1 MNIIVGARGSSL
13 SLIQTGIVVQM
24 MKKVSKDLEVS
35 TQVIKTKGDIMDEK
49 HILTIG
55 GEGIFEKEVNNAV
68 IERVVDF
75 AVHSMKDLTTSLD
88 PKLTIAAIPIR
99 ESPFDVLVS
108 KEGYNV
114 NDIPSG
120 STIGTGSPRREAQV
134 KHLRQDL
141 VIKPIRGNVET
152 RLRKLDEGEFTAL
165 IMAEA
170 GLNRLKMQSTIECLP
185 SEDFTP
191 AAGQGALAITIRK
204 DREDLLSLFSK
215 INHAP
220 TMSEVTAERRF
231 LAAVG
236 GGCKIPIGAWAKV
249 NGGKMILKTMILSPD
264 GGRRL
269 KFSQEGSAS
278 SPEEIGDNAAQELI
292 SQVGSVENMVGRVE

>member
-1 MNIIVGARGSSL
+1 LNIVVGARGSSL
-13 SLIQTGIVVQM
+13 SLIQTGIVIQM
-24 MKKVSKDLEVS
+24 MKERFKDLEVS
-35 TQVIKTKGDIMDEK
+35 TRVIKTKGDIMDDK

-75 AVHSMKDLTTSLD
+75 AVHSMKDLTTALD
-88 PKLTIAAIPIR
+88 PNLTIAAVPMR

-108 KEGYNV
+108 KEGYNI

-134 KHLRQDL
+134 KYLRQDL
-141 VIKPIRGNVET
+141 IIKPIRGNVET
-152 RLRKLDEGEFTAL
+152 RLRKLDEGECTAL

-170 GLNRLKMQSTIECLP
+170 GLNRLKMQSTIERLP

-204 DREDLLSLFSK
+204 DREDLLKLFSK
-215 INHAP
+215 INHSQ

-236 GGCKIPIGAWAKV
+236 GGCKIPIGALARVKDS
-249 NGGKMILKTMILSPD
+249 KMILKTMILSPD
-264 GGRRL
+264 GSRRL
-269 KFSQEGSAS
+269 KFTQQGSAS
-278 SPEEIGDNAAQELI
+278 SPEEIGDNAAQDLI
-292 SQVGSVENMVGRVE
+292 NKVGSVEKMVGRVE

>member
-236 GGCKIPIGAWAKV
+236 GGCKIPIGALAKV

-264 GGRRL
+264 GSRRL

>member
-68 IERVVDF
+68 IERVVDL

-264 GGRRL
+264 GSRRL

>member
-114 NDIPSG
+114 NDITSG
-120 STIGTGSPRREAQV
+120 STIGTGSTRREAQV

-152 RLRKLDEGEFTAL
+152 RLRKLDEVEFTAL

-236 GGCKIPIGAWAKV
+236 GGCKIPIGALAKV

-264 GGRRL
+264 GSRRL

>member
-236 GGCKIPIGAWAKV
+236 GGCKIPIGALAKV